1 MNACL
6 CIGSDT
12 FVRSTSVWFLGGAP
26 RLFCDAKQAQSGI
39 AAAGRSEGW
48 LLTHGVVLKARTR
61 LPCGN
66 VPLRPALKNSH
77 SIVGNNIQAFF
88 LSFLLSSS
96 LLSFM
101 CLCWHAD
108 YSVTLGSVFLLCFG
122 WKTLPNEPLW
132 MPWFWMHRAEKKW
145 ACSMI
150 TTWSEELGNSLFTPF
165 KLHQL
170 NCTINKSSGQAAE
183 ASRVR
188 YTPQYKSDGWRK
200 VSCSLPK
207 EIDPEWE
214 D

>member
-1 MNACL
+1 MNGCL
-6 CIGSDT
+6 CICSDT
-12 FVRSTSVWFLGGAP
+12 FVRSTSVWLLGGAP
-26 RLFCDAKQAQSGI
+26 RLFCNAKQPQSGI

-66 VPLRPALKNSH
+66 VPLHPALKYSP
-77 SIVGNNIQAFF
+77 SIVGNNINVFF

-96 LLSFM
+96 LLSFVF
-101 CLCWHAD
+101 LCWHAD

-132 MPWFWMHRAEKKW
+132 LSKKRAF
-145 ACSMI
+145 SMI
-150 TTWSEELGNSLFTPF
+150 TSWCEELANSPFSLF

-183 ASRVR
+183 ASRVC

-207 EIDPEWE
+207 EIDQEWE